1 MLDVN
6 DFSVLAAASYPTYD
20 LNKYSEYDDY
30 YTTLSNDK
38 KSPLYNRA
46 FSGTFEWGSV
56 FKPIVAMAALEEKI
70 ITPETKI
77 YCTQKYDYYPSNVVE
92 CMHKHEEMDLR
103 SAIAQSC
110 NYYFAEVGR
119 LLGIDTMYL
128 YAEKFG
134 LGEYTGLEIE
144 ESKGTLAGR
153 DSTEWQPGNTVQAA
167 IGQSDNA
174 FTPVQ
179 LATYAATIAN
189 NGVRLKTHIVSKI
202 TDYERKEVVADYS
215 GAEVED
221 ECGVSQKNLKTV
233 QEDMLGVT
241 QSEEGTGYSVFG
253 GYKVKVAAKTGTAEN
268 SGSDHTTFMCY
279 APYDKPQVAI
289 AVVLEHGVRGKY
301 SMQVAKD
308 LLDAYFNK

>member
-1 MLDVN
+1 M
-6 DFSVLAAASYPTYD
+6 
-20 LNKYSEYDDY
+20 
-30 YTTLSNDK
+30 
-38 KSPLYNRA
+38 
-46 FSGTFEWGSV
+46 
-56 FKPIVAMAALEEKI
+56 
-70 ITPETKI
+70 
-77 YCTQKYDYYPSNVVE
+77 
-92 CMHKHEEMDLR
+92 
-103 SAIAQSC
+103 
-110 NYYFAEVGR
+110 
-119 LLGIDTMYL
+119 
-128 YAEKFG
+128 
-134 LGEYTGLEIE
+134 
-144 ESKGTLAGR
+144 
-153 DSTEWQPGNTVQAA
+153 
-167 IGQSDNA
+167 
-174 FTPVQ
+174 
-179 LATYAATIAN
+179 
-189 NGVRLKTHIVSKI
+189 RLKTHIVSKI